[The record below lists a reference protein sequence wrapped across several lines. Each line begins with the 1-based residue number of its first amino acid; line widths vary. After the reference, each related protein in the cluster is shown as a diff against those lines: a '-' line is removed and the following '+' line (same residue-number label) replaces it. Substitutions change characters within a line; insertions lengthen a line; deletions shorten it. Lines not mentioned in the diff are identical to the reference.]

1 MAGRHIRTGDT
12 VKVLSGRDKGRTGKV
27 LRIETDRHDASK
39 ERVVVE
45 GVNVR
50 AKHVKQSQANPRGG
64 MTRVEM
70 PIHISN
76 VSPVDGNG
84 KATRVR
90 FETKDDGSKVRVAA
104 TTGEQLGDPLKK
116 AKK

>member
-12 VKVLSGRDKGRTGKV
+12 VKITAGKDKGRTGKV
-27 LRIETDRHDASK
+27 LRVETDRANPSAEK
-39 ERVVVE
+39 VVVE

-50 AKHVKQSQANPRGG
+50 VKHVKASQANPRGG
-64 MTRVEM
+64 MTQVEM

-76 VSPVDGNG
+76 VSPVDSNG

-90 FETKDDGSKVRVAA
+90 FVTKDDGSKVRVAV
-104 TTGEQLGDPLKK
+104 TTGETLGQPLKK
-116 AKK
+116 ATK

>member
-1 MAGRHIRTGDT
+1 MAGRHVRTGDT
-12 VKVLSGRDKGRTGKV
+12 VKILSGRDKGRTGKV
-27 LRIETDRHDASK
+27 LRIETDRQDPSAEK
-39 ERVVVE
+39 VVVE

-50 AKHVKQSQANPRGG
+50 TKHVRQSQANPRGG
-64 MTRVEM
+64 MTQVEM

-76 VSPVDGNG
+76 VSPVDSNG

-90 FETKDDGSKVRVAA
+90 FETKNDGSKVRVAV
-104 TTGEQLGDPLKK
+104 TTGETLGEPLKK